1 MTSKQLIQNSL
12 RKAENKGKIIVSH
25 ICDRSIVY
33 VRKGVFLDEF
43 IQELHNTKQKEGE
56 RKEMKKLISFN
67 VILFMI
73 LSLATTNVF
82 ADDSTTFTKEGL
94 TYSVTD
100 ATNQT
105 VSVTNSDT
113 TKTEYIIPETVEDNG
128 VTYTVTSIG
137 QGALRDNPNL
147 TKVDIPASV
156 TSIGVGAF
164 SNCSALV
171 SIDIPDSVISI
182 GRDAFN
188 ECFLLASVKLPK
200 GLTKLEMNTFY
211 GCYKLK
217 SITIPNS
224 VQEIHSNA
232 FLNCTSMRTL
242 NIPWNVRITA
252 GSIISYSGIHT
263 IALPNTIERLGSD
276 NTDGS
281 NQKNA
286 FNHADNLKNVI
297 AITSKPNDSV
307 SSVIEDA
314 VNTAN
319 LQNITYYRGVTSLTV
334 NGNSIDA
341 AQGSEITDINSYFDV
356 TSEVYEGTAGGTI
369 TTTVSVPSQYLN
381 PTYAIEGNSDNGTY
395 MDGTTLHIGS
405 NEDASFTLKA
415 TLNGQTVSKVVN
427 VKQAIIT
434 SMEVNKAPSK
444 VSYTEGESFDPT
456 GLELKINY
464 DNGTTTLVGYDDS
477 TKNDFSFTV
486 DNPLKETTTA
496 VEITYSGHTVSLPIA
511 VTKPVVIPT
520 ITSIEVNKAP
530 SKVSYTEG
538 ESFDPTG
545 LEVKAIY
552 SDKTNKTIVYN
563 DNTKKDF
570 SFTIGDPLTVGDKEV
585 KVTYSGH
592 IVSLPITVTKPVV
605 NPTITKI
612 EIHKAPVKVAYVK
625 GETFEPAGLEV
636 TVYYSDNSKKTVA
649 YDDSTKNDF
658 TFMVKN
664 PLTISDTKVVI
675 TYGGQRTEQK
685 ITVQRKPILIS
696 PEYNQIVGLKNQY
709 TRGEQVTVSVYGAGM
724 DRSSPVK
731 GDTRYQPISWKI
743 KDDQKFSD
751 ENYQISLDTSAMAAG
766 KYMLSVTY
774 QKEEFDGSKWGA
786 LGTVIQSGAFD
797 ITEQTK
803 IDPVKKPEVEK
814 TESGKEKTE
823 AKTPETGDHTS
834 VQSLFLLAVISGGFV
849 LMGMKKRMNKNQ

>member
-1 MTSKQLIQNSL
+1 
-12 RKAENKGKIIVSH
+12 
-25 ICDRSIVY
+25 
-33 VRKGVFLDEF
+33 
-43 IQELHNTKQKEGE
+43 
-56 RKEMKKLISFN
+56 MKKLISFN

-82 ADDSTTFTKEGL
+82 ADDTTTTTFTKDGL

-105 VSVTNSDT
+105 VSVTNSDN
-113 TKTEYIIPETVEDNG
+113 TKKEYSIPETVEDNG

-137 QGALRDNPNL
+137 VDALRDNSNL

-171 SIDIPDSVISI
+171 SIDIPDSVTSI
-182 GRDAFN
+182 GHDAFN
-188 ECFLLASVKLPK
+188 ECSSLFSVKLPE

-211 GCYKLK
+211 KCKKLTD
-217 SITIPNS
+217 ITIPNS
-224 VQEIHSNA
+224 IKEIHSNA
-232 FLNCTSMRTL
+232 FLDCTSMSTL

-263 IALPNTIERLGSD
+263 IALPNTIERLGSV
-276 NTDGS
+276 NNGIQ
-281 NQKNA
+281 QKNA
-286 FNHADNLKNVI
+286 FAHADDLKNII
-297 AITSKPNDSV
+297 AITSKSNDSV
-307 SSVIEDA
+307 SFVIEEA

-319 LQNITYYRGVTSLTV
+319 LQNITYYRGVTSLTAKTTDAL
-334 NGNSIDA
+334 NA

-356 TSEVYEGTAGGTI
+356 TSEVYEGTAGNTI
-369 TTTVSVPSQYLN
+369 TNAVSVPSQYLN
-381 PTYAIEGNSDNGTY
+381 PTYTIEGNSDTGTY
-395 MDGTTLHIGS
+395 MDGTTLHIGP
-405 NEDASFTLKA
+405 NEGASITLKA
-415 TLNGQTVSKVVN
+415 ALNGQTVSKVVN
-427 VKQAIIT
+427 VKQATIT
-434 SMEVNKAPSK
+434 SIEVNIAPSK

-464 DNGTTTLVGYDDS
+464 DNGTTTLVGYVDH
-477 TKNDFSFTV
+477 TKNNFSFTV

-496 VEITYSGHTVSLPIA
+496 VEITYGGKSVSLPIT
-511 VTKPVVIPT
+511 VTKPVVNPT

-545 LEVKAIY
+545 LEVKVIY
-552 SDKTNKTIVYN
+552 SDKTNKTVVYN

-570 SFTIGDPLTVGDKEV
+570 SFTIGDPLTAGDKEV
-585 KVTYSGH
+585 KVTYSGFT
-592 IVSLPITVTKPVV
+592 VSLPITVTKPVV

-658 TFMVKN
+658 TFTVKN

-709 TRGEQVTVSVYGAGM
+709 TRGEKLTVSVYGAGM

-774 QKEEFDGSKWGA
+774 QKEEFDGSKWIA

-803 IDPVKKPEVEK
+803 IDPVKKQEVEK

-823 AKTPETGDHTS
+823 TKTPETGDHTS